1 MFDSTKELL
10 DKIRLGESTFLEFK
24 EVRFAGNRVSGP
36 HRDSVADEL
45 AAFREQQRA
54 ACSCS
59 ASKTVRATS
68 SASPLSG
75 STR

>member
-36 HRDSVADEL
+36 GTEIPR
-45 AAFREQQRA
+45 R
-54 ACSCS
+54 
-59 ASKTVRATS
+59 
-68 SASPLSG
+68 
-75 STR
+75 